1 MAEMKNDQTVAAE
14 SAAPEPSRR
23 DFLWKV
29 GCCALGAAGVEA
41 AGSTLRF
48 AKAPVSY
55 GPSQRRVL
63 GELARFPPG
72 APVYV
77 EDAGVFVLRDAQGMR
92 ALSATCTHLG
102 CTVRADAESGGFVCP
117 CHGSRYDAQGNVL
130 GGPAPRALSFMQV
143 EQDRRGRLVVDL
155 GKPVDPEHRTKVG

>member
-1 MAEMKNDQTVAAE
+1 MKQDYEVTDEV
-14 SAAPEPSRR
+14 SDVSDPKRR
-23 DFLWKV
+23 EFLWQV
-29 GCCALGAAGVEA
+29 GCCALGVAGLEA

-77 EDAGVFVLRDAQGMR
+77 EDAGVFVLRDDKGMR

-102 CTVRADAESGGFVCP
+102 CTVRADAQTGGFVCP
-117 CHGSRYDAQGNVL
+117 CHGSRYDAEGNVV
-130 GGPAPRALSFMQV
+130 GGPAPRALGFVQV
-143 EQDRRGRLVVDL
+143 DQDRRGRLIVDL
-155 GKPVDPEHRTKVG
+155 DKPTSPDHRTKVG

>member
-1 MAEMKNDQTVAAE
+1 MSKDDGGPAAE
-14 SAAPEPSRR
+14 RPDRR
-23 DFLWKV
+23 EFLWKV
-29 GCCALGAAGVEA
+29 GCCALGAAALEA

-63 GELARFPPG
+63 GELARFPQG
-72 APVYV
+72 AAVYV
-77 EDAGVFVLRDAQGMR
+77 DDAGVFVLRDAKGMR

-117 CHGSRYDAQGNVL
+117 CHGSRYDAEGQVL
-130 GGPAPRALSFMQV
+130 GGPAPRALSFV
-143 EQDRRGRLVVDL
+143 RVDQDRRGRLVVDL
-155 GKPVDPEHRTKVG
+155 GKVVDAKHRTQVG